1 MNKFII
7 INTLCDKK
15 ETAEKIQNTLL
26 EKRLIAGCQI
36 SERESKYWWNNKIEE
51 TIEFHL
57 EMRSKENLFEKI
69 KEEILEIHDYEI
81 CEISCIEIKEANKEF
96 LNWIDKETI

>member
-36 SERESKYWWNNKIEE
+36 SEKNRNIGGIIKLKKQYNKMLKASI
-51 TIEFHL
+51 
-57 EMRSKENLFEKI
+57 
-69 KEEILEIHDYEI
+69 
-81 CEISCIEIKEANKEF
+81 
-96 LNWIDKETI
+96 

>member
-26 EKRLIAGCQI
+26 ITKR
-36 SERESKYWWNNKIEE
+36 
-51 TIEFHL
+51 
-57 EMRSKENLFEKI
+57 
-69 KEEILEIHDYEI
+69 
-81 CEISCIEIKEANKEF
+81 
-96 LNWIDKETI
+96 